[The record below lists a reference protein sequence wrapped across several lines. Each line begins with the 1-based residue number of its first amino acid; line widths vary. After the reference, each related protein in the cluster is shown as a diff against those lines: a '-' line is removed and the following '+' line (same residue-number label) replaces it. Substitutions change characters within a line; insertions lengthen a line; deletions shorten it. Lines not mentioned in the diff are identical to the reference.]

1 MNHQL
6 DIESVL
12 ARLRRPVADDL
23 ALREQLM
30 PRDAEGQAAR
40 PLDPPPG
47 VEPRNGAVLVLLYPD
62 GCDIFL
68 PLTVRTGSL
77 RHHSGEVS
85 LPGGGFDPADGSL
98 ERTALRE
105 ASEEIGVRPAAV
117 EVVAELAPVW
127 IPVSNF
133 RIVPFVGRATSR
145 PVFFPAPDEVA
156 AIVEA
161 PLGTLLDPAIIHS
174 EVRDI
179 RGRLLRVPYFAIEHH
194 KVWGATALVLA
205 QLVARLR
212 DG

>member
-6 DIESVL
+6 DIDAVL
-12 ARLRRPVADDL
+12 ARLRRPAMDDL

-30 PRDAEGQAAR
+30 PRDAEGRAAR
-40 PLDPPPG
+40 PIEPPPG
-47 VEPRNGAVLVLLYPD
+47 VEPRNGAVMVLLYPGQD
-62 GCDIFL
+62 DTYL

-85 LPGGGFDPADGSL
+85 LPGGGFDPDDGSL
-98 ERTALRE
+98 EQTALRE
-105 ASEEIGVRPAAV
+105 ASEEIGIVPEAV

-133 RIVPFVGRATSR
+133 RIVPFVGRAATR

-156 AIVEA
+156 AIVEV

-179 RGRLLRVPYFAIEHH
+179 RGRLLRVPYFAIEYH

-212 DG
+212 AS